1 MQGLKTVICVA
12 KSDQW
17 QSDLNLLQMQKYATI
32 NVDRVGQIFVKK
44 DSTRLF
50 TEMMYF
56 EQKASMLLCAKT
68 K

>member
-1 MQGLKTVICVA
+1 ML
-12 KSDQW
+12 
-17 QSDLNLLQMQKYATI
+17 KYATI
-32 NVDRVGQIFVKK
+32 NVDRVGKIFVKK

-56 EQKASMLLCAKT
+56 EQKAATLRCAKT

>member
-1 MQGLKTVICVA
+1 
-12 KSDQW
+12 
-17 QSDLNLLQMQKYATI
+17 MQKYATI